1 MKLIARSLVVIF
13 VALIA
18 VPALAV
24 TQTITTAV
32 QLLAATTG
40 LFMGGTQHPL
50 SNPPDSDAFID
61 EYMDLAETNYIIP
74 VTGAVP
80 NSRVAVIYPAE
91 FFPVFGSRTFDDSV
105 LVGRQNLNSCIR
117 GEPATVPFLYRGPP
131 GTHSLSSATRRVPW
145 WLRSS
150 SRTSLTTPR
159 VRRPYTDAP
168 SEGTKPRPLRDLLRS
183 PIKFDPP
190 QRPSAVRQNGDGP
203 LKRVINALTGQRP
216 DPAGETGPG
225 GEEPKPASETPAA

>member
-1 MKLIARSLVVIF
+1 MLVCCELVVTVARPIVAAAGSRREFPVWRGEGLDMKLIARSLVVIF

-50 SNPPDSDAFID
+50 SNPPESDAFID

-159 VRRPYTDAP
+159 VRRP
-168 SEGTKPRPLRDLLRS
+168 S
-183 PIKFDPP
+183 PNSSWT
-190 QRPSAVRQNGDGP
+190 RTRCG
-203 LKRVINALTGQRP
+203 LT
-216 DPAGETGPG
+216 
-225 GEEPKPASETPAA
+225 AA